1 MTVKDLLRRW
11 VLKTCSP
18 ILFYVPGSAEK
29 KPDDKARITFSPVS
43 QVDMRYFYPQPKN
56 YDMEIPYYVIIT
68 GKENAKPC
76 GTLSVYK
83 TNTSGESHKSLGCRY
98 RIYKKIQETGEYIA
112 VTKNG
117 EDDPQ
122 EKEKL
127 LSNEQTVYLP
137 EGEYY
142 FREFIASEGDKLFF
156 ETLKILIFKKNE
168 DYEESEEII
177 KDYTE
182 EDLPPEE
189 ERKDLLYIQYKN
201 LFDDEIH
208 ETFNNFKRYSGS
220 KGADQVLP
228 QDAPAEDGQYFHY
241 YIYHEPKLLK
251 VYIEFENNT
260 ETFQDIVDESYT
272 KQSLIAYWG
281 PEWTTGP
288 VGRFRL
294 PDGTIINERGT
305 LTDTTQVLPNPIH
318 KICPKITKVMLID
331 KDITNI
337 VTSSKETRKEAE
349 KFYCGL
355 GFLVNGTEGV
365 EVSADFGYCK
375 CANLLY
381 KDYAQNAWKIGKV
394 NLGIEQYAIAYS
406 ERNINGFSHIID
418 DPYGNIY
425 VKGAPGQVGSH
436 SSDNKFNPT
445 QDVTWGAYIVRN
457 TTATGFGIDD
467 KGEEKKQS
475 TYYSNNGGTDPAQT
489 DITYSIGNSIVEVK
503 TTSTFAKTANYSWR
517 KARAGARHYQDYPKS
532 GDITLSGGIEDQ
544 ENGGRGFASVA
555 DCSHYATASLH
566 YCSKLDKDTIDSGY
580 TNGWAPFMTADWVS
594 GPSGNAYGAYW
605 RIWCYEDSNGEIIRS
620 SSETFNSDFC
630 PDLATPLYWFKYQQL
645 KNNSD
650 LHFCPELP
658 ELQKLKEQGI
668 TAEKGFGAAVIFT
681 RSQRST
687 YMEQT
692 GKQDEYFSTPRIY
705 NILKD

>member
-18 ILFYVPGSAEK
+18 ILFYVPGGAEK
-29 KPDDKARITFSPVS
+29 KSDDKARIIFSPVS
-43 QVDMRYFYPQPKN
+43 QVDMRYFYPIPKN
-56 YDMEIPYYVIIT
+56 YDIEIPYYVIIT

-83 TNTSGESHKSLGCRY
+83 TTTSGESHESLGCRY

-168 DYEESEEII
+168 EYKESEEII

-182 EDLPPEE
+182 EDLPPVE

-228 QDAPAEDGQYFHY
+228 PDALAEDGQYFHY

-260 ETFQDIVDESYT
+260 ETFSEIKDESYT

-281 PEWTTGP
+281 AEWTTGP
-288 VGRFRL
+288 IGKFTL
-294 PDGTIINERGT
+294 PDGTQIGDGHLNANDEVIENKT
-305 LTDTTQVLPNPIH
+305 H
-318 KICPKITKVMLID
+318 KICPKITKVMLMD
-331 KDITNI
+331 KDISYLI
-337 VTSSKETRKEAE
+337 SSEKETRKQSED
-349 KFYCGL
+349 FYCGL
-355 GFLVNGTEGV
+355 NFLVNGTEGT
-365 EVSADFGYCK
+365 EIAADFGYCRCVK
-375 CANLLY
+375 LSY
-381 KDYAQNAWKIGKV
+381 KDYGQNIWKIGNV
-394 NLGIEQYAIAYS
+394 NLGNGQYAIAYS
-406 ERNINGFSHIID
+406 ERNINGFSHFAD
-418 DPYGNIY
+418 DPYGIIY
-425 VKGAPGQVGSH
+425 VSGNPGPVGSH
-436 SSDNKFNPT
+436 NSDNRFNPV
-445 QDVTWGAYIVRN
+445 QDITWGACITRN
-457 TTATGFGIDD
+457 TKATNRTGS
-467 KGEEKKQS
+467 E
-475 TYYSNNGGTDPAQT
+475 YSEIRHTEWPSAYT
-489 DITYSIGNSIVEVK
+489 DITYSIGNSIVEIK
-503 TTSTFAKTANYSWR
+503 ATSTTIGEATYQWQKEGP
-517 KARAGARHYQDYPKS
+517 GARWDPDYPAS
-532 GDITLSGGIEDQ
+532 GIQVFSGGIEDQ

-555 DCSHYATASLH
+555 DCSHYATASLR
-566 YCSKLDKDTIDSGY
+566 YCSKLDKDTVDSGY
-580 TNGWAPFMTADWVS
+580 PNGWAPMMTADWVS
-594 GPSGNAYGAYW
+594 GPGGNAYGAYW

-620 SSETFNSDFC
+620 SSETFNMDFC
-630 PDLATPLYWFKYQQL
+630 PDLATPLYQFKYQQL
-645 KNNSD
+645 KDDSD
-650 LHFCPELP
+650 LHFCPELS
-658 ELQKLKEQGI
+658 ELQELADQGI
-668 TAEKGFGAAVIFT
+668 VAEKGFGAAVIFT

-692 GKQDEYFSTPRIY
+692 GKQDEYFSTPRTY

>member
-18 ILFYVPGSAEK
+18 ILFYIPGGATSQK
-29 KPDDKARITFSPVS
+29 KDKARITFTPLS
-43 QVDMRYFYPQPKN
+43 QVDISYFYPLGRKN
-56 YDMEIPYYVIIT
+56 EVQVAYYTVIV
-68 GKENAKPC
+68 GKENAKQC
-76 GTLSVYK
+76 GTLPFY
-83 TNTSGESHKSLGCRY
+83 ESITTGKKYDSLGCRY
-98 RIYKKIQETGEYIA
+98 RIYKKVQETGEYIA

-127 LSNEQTVYLP
+127 LKNQQTVYLP

-156 ETLKILIFKKNE
+156 ETLKILIFKKSE
-168 DYEESEEII
+168 DYEESEKII

-201 LFDDEIH
+201 LYDNEIH
-208 ETFNNFKRYSGS
+208 ETFNNFKRYSGNT
-220 KGADQVLP
+220 GADQVLP
-228 QDAPAEDGQYFHY
+228 PDAPAEEGQYFNY
-241 YIYHEPKLLK
+241 YIYHEPKMLK

-288 VGRFRL
+288 VGRFKL

-305 LTDTTQVLPNPIH
+305 LTDMTQVLPNPIH
-318 KICPKITKVMLID
+318 KICPKITKVMLMD

-406 ERNINGFSHIID
+406 ERNINGFSHIVD

-436 SSDNKFNPT
+436 SSDNKFNPI

-457 TTATGFGIDD
+457 TTATGFGIDE
-467 KGEEKKQS
+467 KGEEKEQS

-532 GDITLSGGIEDQ
+532 GDITLSGGVEDK
-544 ENGGRGFASVA
+544 ENGGRGFASVG
-555 DCSHYATASLH
+555 DCSHYATVSLK
-566 YCSKLDKDTIDSGY
+566 YCSKMDKDTVDSGY
-580 TNGWAPFMTADWVS
+580 PVGWAPYDTASWQPGS
-594 GPSGNAYGAYW
+594 EGNGLGAFW
-605 RIWCYEDSNGEIIRS
+605 RMWCYEDDDNNIIKSNT
-620 SSETFNSDFC
+620 ETFDIDFS
-630 PDLATPLYWFKYQQL
+630 PDLATPLYWFKYLQL
-645 KNNSD
+645 KENSD
-650 LHFCPELP
+650 LHFC
-658 ELQKLKEQGI
+658 QDLKDLKDLEDSGKFA
-668 TAEKGFGAAVIFT
+668 TKGFAAAIIFT
-681 RSQRST
+681 RSLRST

-692 GKQDEYFSTPRIY
+692 GKSDEYFSTPRTY

>member
-18 ILFYVPGSAEK
+18 ILFYIPGGK
-29 KPDDKARITFSPVS
+29 KPDDKARIIFSPVS
-43 QVDMRYFYPQPKN
+43 QVDIRYFYPYPKN
-56 YDMEIPYYVIIT
+56 QDIEIPYYVVVA

-76 GTLSVYK
+76 GRLSIYE
-83 TNTSGESHKSLGCRY
+83 TTTSGATRESLGCRY

-127 LSNEQTVYLP
+127 LKNQQTVYLP

-156 ETLKILIFKKNE
+156 ETLKILIFKKGE
-168 DYEESEEII
+168 GHEEQNDVI
-177 KDYTE
+177 KDYRE

-189 ERKDLLYIQYKN
+189 EREKLLYIQYKN
-201 LFDDEIH
+201 LFDNEIH
-208 ETFNNFKRYSGS
+208 ETFDGFKRYSG
-220 KGADQVLP
+220 KPGAEQVLP
-228 QDAPAEDGQYFHY
+228 PDAPAEDGQYFSY
-241 YIYHEPKLLK
+241 YIYHEPKMLK

-281 PEWTTGP
+281 AEWTTGP

-294 PDGTIINERGT
+294 PDGTIINEKGT
-305 LTDTTQVLPNPIH
+305 LTDTTQVLSNPIH
-318 KICPKITKVMLID
+318 KICPKITKVMLMD
-331 KDITNI
+331 ENITNI

-365 EVSADFGYCK
+365 DVSADFGYCK

-381 KDYAQNAWKIGKV
+381 KDYAQKVWKIGNV
-394 NLGIEQYAIAYS
+394 GFGVEQYAIAYS
-406 ERNINGFSHIID
+406 ERNINGFSHFFD

-425 VKGAPGQVGSH
+425 VQGAPGPVGSH
-436 SSDNKFNPT
+436 SSDNRFNPA

-457 TTATGFGIDD
+457 TTATGFGLDE
-467 KGEEKKQS
+467 KGEEKEQS
-475 TYYSNNGGTDPAQT
+475 TYYSNNGGTNPAQT

-503 TTSTFAKTANYSWR
+503 TTSTLAKTANYSWR
-517 KARAGARHYQDYPKS
+517 KAKPGARWDPSYPQS
-532 GDITLSGGIEDQ
+532 GDITLSGGVEDKDF
-544 ENGGRGFASVA
+544 GGVGFASVS
-555 DCSHYATASLH
+555 DCSHYATASLR
-566 YCSKLDKDTIDSGY
+566 YCSKMDKDTVASGY
-580 TNGWAPFMTADWVS
+580 PNGWAPMMTADWVS

-605 RIWCYEDSNGEIIRS
+605 RMWCYEDDEENIIKSNT
-620 SSETFNSDFC
+620 ETFNMDFA
-630 PDLATPLYWFKYQQL
+630 PDLATPLYWFKHQQL

-650 LHFCPELP
+650 LHFCPDL
-658 ELQKLKEQGI
+658 KDLKELADQGI
-668 TAEKGFGAAVIFT
+668 YAEKAFAAAIIFT
-681 RSQRST
+681 RSLRST

-692 GKQDEYFSTPRIY
+692 GKSDEYFSTPRTY
-705 NILKD
+705 DILKD